1 VQTLRDIAPYLAAA
15 AGVAVVVLA
24 VLLALVWRQLRTLR
38 RAQVVVLGHHG
49 ERDLVQHAEHLDD
62 RVQNMRE
69 AVEILTSKLD
79 VHKLHLDEA
88 LTNRAI
94 VRYDAFRDTGGEQSA
109 SLALLDNYRSG
120 LVISTISA
128 RDFSRLYVKTLE
140 HGMPDRE
147 LSPEEAQ
154 VVAQAVPR
162 PLVATPVSEA
172 PRAARLADRPAAQA
186 APPARTAPSMAESG
200 VNVPAGAHAPAPR
213 VGEASPPAPAAA
225 TQPLPPAPAAATT
238 GPGSPVRPDP
248 SVDPGPAGARPP
260 HPRSLAEFDSW
271 FELDESAEPPHAA
284 PPPADRDN
292 RPAPPAAPPAAPAKD
307 DTPAAGSNSEGAAP
321 ASGD

>member
-1 VQTLRDIAPYLAAA
+1 MQTLRDIAPYLAAA
-15 AGVAVVVLA
+15 AGVAVVVVA
-24 VLLALVWRQLRTLR
+24 VLLALVWRQLRMLR

-69 AVEILTSKLD
+69 AVEVLTSKLD

-172 PRAARLADRPAAQA
+172 QRAARLADRPAAQA
-186 APPARTAPSMAESG
+186 APPARTAPPMTESG
-200 VNVPAGAHAPAPR
+200 VNMPASAHTPAPGR
-213 VGEASPPAPAAA
+213 DEISPPAPSAT
-225 TQPLPPAPAAATT
+225 TQPFSPAPSATTT

-248 SVDPGPAGARPP
+248 PTEPGPASARPS

-271 FELDESAEPPHAA
+271 FELDEPAEPPHAA
-284 PPPADRDN
+284 PSPADPGN
-292 RPAPPAAPPAAPAKD
+292 RPPVAAAPQAPPAED
-307 DTPAAGSNSEGAAP
+307 DTPVAGSNSDSALP